1 MNIGNGEQNITFST
15 THSIPYGAKIH
26 LSIDSWL
33 WYHPLAKPYKD
44 PSSSNLDCLTH
55 PCMKIDFLNDSS
67 AWGGVSSNVV
77 GNEFNESNRTSKV
90 GTSEK
95 NVSKKEVKK
104 LNW

>member
-1 MNIGNGEQNITFST
+1 
-15 THSIPYGAKIH
+15 
-26 LSIDSWL
+26 
-33 WYHPLAKPYKD
+33 
-44 PSSSNLDCLTH
+44 
-55 PCMKIDFLNDSS
+55 MKIDFLNDSS

-90 GTSEK
+90 GISEK